1 MQFLLRVGLSFHDPV
16 GFGALPACPFGVGI
30 GSSKER
36 EQRHSIALRISRR
49 IEIRRVF
56 LIAQNDALSVQW
68 CSQAVPA
75 GGASDVALRT
85 WGKKTEVMLM
95 ILPYLSYLTVRSSD
109 IPSILWPLTGQ
120 YTL

>member
-1 MQFLLRVGLSFHDPV
+1 MTFQLCRNRDISTLLQHWGDKTNVRS
-16 GFGALPACPFGVGI
+16 
-30 GSSKER
+30 
-36 EQRHSIALRISRR
+36 
-49 IEIRRVF
+49 
-56 LIAQNDALSVQW
+56 
-68 CSQAVPA
+68 
-75 GGASDVALRT
+75 